1 VSNPEVVFALY
12 VCVNPTCTEVD
23 IPKSDTVSGLQGG
36 PTLVDVICGGC
47 GQRCERR
54 PVAS

>member
-1 VSNPEVVFALY
+1 MSNPEVVFALY